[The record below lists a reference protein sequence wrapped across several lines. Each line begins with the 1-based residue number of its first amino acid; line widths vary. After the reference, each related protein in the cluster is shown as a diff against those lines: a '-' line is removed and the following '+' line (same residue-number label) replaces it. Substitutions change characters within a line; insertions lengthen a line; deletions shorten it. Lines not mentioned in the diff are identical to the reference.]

1 MKLPLYTGK
10 IGYIFDEQVRKNL
23 PIIIIGNIIG
33 VCAIVTLYM
42 YGNYQFL
49 DIINAAAAL
58 KFEKNTFMFLING
71 MFCGMLIHIA
81 VKNKNTLIT
90 ILSVVIFILIGAEHC
105 IADFPYFLSCPTMF
119 NFIKILCV
127 ILGNSLGAIV
137 IELFAPEDEI
147 KKDDA
152 LCEQLV

>member
-1 MKLPLYTGK
+1 
-10 IGYIFDEQVRKNL
+10 
-23 PIIIIGNIIG
+23 
-33 VCAIVTLYM
+33 M

-90 ILSVVIFILIGAEHC
+90 ILSVIIFILIGAEHC
-105 IADFPYFLSCPTMF
+105 IADFPYLLSCPTMF
-119 NFIKILCV
+119 NFIKMLCV

-152 LCEQLV
+152 LCE